1 MYVVCANELPVCR
14 HAYLMYSLVLTV
26 LTLFIRMY
34 NTLNDIVLGDDNEHK
49 LDVKVMNRIVWEHM
63 PQ

>member
-1 MYVVCANELPVCR
+1 LPACVLNVFV
-14 HAYLMYSLVLTV
+14 ALNVLTH
-26 LTLFIRMY
+26 FIRMY

-49 LDVKVMNRIVWEHM
+49 LDVKVMNRIAWEHM